1 MITPAISVLQY
12 ERRFSKSADNRRAEK
27 GFKAV
32 MKGKAYGKEIDEALK
47 DLEEALDYFKEEA
60 RICSEQRLGR
70 LEDHLISVKRSLARL
85 EGSQQEIRRR
95 ERSEPKAQKNI
106 ESQEALGH
114 VNVEIRM
121 KKAKLGVLN
130 MSYKLFTSS
139 EAFDCRT
146 GIGESI
152 TYHLWSWT
160 FLIIQ
165 RSSQIRLSLG
175 SRHRPTSIDI
185 IQISYT

>member
-1 MITPAISVLQY
+1 
-12 ERRFSKSADNRRAEK
+12 
-27 GFKAV
+27 

-70 LEDHLISVKRSLARL
+70 LEDHMLSVKRSLARL
-85 EGSQQEIRRR
+85 EGSQEEIRRR
-95 ERSEPKAQKNI
+95 ERLELETHETI
-106 ESQEALGH
+106 GGQEDLGH
-114 VNVEIRM
+114 VNVEIGM

-146 GIGESI
+146 GKGESI
-152 TYHLWSWT
+152 TYHVRHWT
-160 FLIIQ
+160 FLIIR
-165 RSSQIRLSLG
+165 RSPQIRLSLV

>member
-1 MITPAISVLQY
+1 MIYLLQY
-12 ERRFSKSADNRRAEK
+12 EQHFSEYADNRRAEK

-47 DLEEALDYFKEEA
+47 DLQEALDYFKEEA

-70 LEDHLISVKRSLARL
+70 LEDHILSVKRSLARL
-85 EGSQQEIRRR
+85 EGSQEEIRRC
-95 ERSEPKAQKNI
+95 ERLESETHLQKSI
-106 ESQEALGH
+106 EGQEGLGH
-114 VNVEIRM
+114 VSVEIGM

-146 GIGESI
+146 GKGESI
-152 TYHLWSWT
+152 T
-160 FLIIQ
+160 
-165 RSSQIRLSLG
+165 
-175 SRHRPTSIDI
+175 
-185 IQISYT
+185 